1 MIKVDREKTIFLLG
15 LVLVLQ
21 AIIFAPHV
29 GTGFITDDFIWLDN
43 IVINGKVD
51 YWRPFTITTGFFRPL
66 VSWTFGL
73 QYELHGM
80 NSRAFGRFNLFLHLV
95 NILLV
100 YLLLSSVEL
109 SRPYA
114 FWAAALFGFNIKGT
128 TMAVGWI
135 SGRTSL
141 MFAGFM
147 LLSLYLYLKVRRHQQ
162 QGWGCKKVFLYF
174 LVGSAY
180 FAALLSK
187 ETAVVL
193 PVFVFLASFI
203 SGGTCKNGER
213 TNNKKFCGVQGR
225 FFKRAPGHRRHSAFL
240 DTVVFLI
247 PLILYSF
254 LRLNS
259 NAVAPFNAPAFYR
272 FTFTPMVVL
281 KNLCEYITRAGMLD
295 IIIIAGLL
303 IALLLTPGKEKAV
316 KDIQPLT
323 FIAGTGWF
331 LCFILPTLFI
341 PTRSDIY
348 IYVPQVGVH
357 LVTLP
362 FIFYLWKRIRLSGRK
377 KLKQGIAFLL
387 VGISILV
394 WMASFAYI
402 ASINGEKGES
412 STAFARQAFQGA
424 WKLKPGAHAVIIDLE
439 PGRDFSP
446 RRVVSYGFAA
456 LLRLYYPDRYLTGEI
471 IPPGKTTEIKWDSNR
486 LVFFSWEKGRLA
498 GPVSGK
504 ELETMIG
511 FIYPYPYPGF
521 LSRPGEEVKPEKP
534 GSKRLHLLKKRKM
547 RLKQQ
552 NIEIK
557 PKRRKK

>member
-15 LVLVLQ
+15 LVMVLQ
-21 AIIFAPHV
+21 VIIFAPQV
-29 GTGFITDDFIWLDN
+29 GTGFVTDDFIWLDN
-43 IVINGKVD
+43 IVINGEVD
-51 YWRPFTITTGFFRPL
+51 YWRPFTITTGLFRPL

-80 NSRAFGRFNLFLHLV
+80 NPRPFGWFNLFLHLV

-100 YLLLSSVEL
+100 YLLLSSVEI

-141 MFAGFM
+141 MFASFM
-147 LLSLYLYLKVRRHQQ
+147 LLSLYLYLKVRQHRQ
-162 QGWGCKKVFLYF
+162 QGWGCKKIFLYF

-193 PVFVFLASFI
+193 PIFVFLASFI

-213 TNNKKFCGVQGR
+213 TNNKKFCGVQWR
-225 FFKRAPGHRRHSAFL
+225 FFKKAPGRRRHSAFL

-259 NAVAPFNAPAFYR
+259 NAFAPFNAPAVYR
-272 FTFTPMVVL
+272 FTFTPLVVL

-295 IIIIAGLL
+295 IIIIASLL
-303 IALLLTPGKEKAV
+303 IVLLLTPGKEKAV
-316 KDIQPLT
+316 KDISPLIL
-323 FIAGTGWF
+323 IAGTGWF

-348 IYVPQVGVH
+348 IYVPQVGLH
-357 LVTLP
+357 LVALP
-362 FIFYLWKRIRLSGRK
+362 FIFYTWKRIRLSRRK

-394 WMASFAYI
+394 WMASFVYI
-402 ASINGEKGES
+402 ASVYGEKGKS
-412 STAFARQAFQGA
+412 STAFARQVFQGN
-424 WKLKPGAHAVIIDLE
+424 WKLEPGTHAVIIDME
-439 PGRDFSP
+439 PGRVFSP
-446 RRVVSYGFAA
+446 GRVVSYGFAA
-456 LLRLYYPDRYLTGEI
+456 LLHLYYPDRYLTGEI
-471 IPPGKTTEIKWDSNR
+471 ILPGKATEIKWDSNR
-486 LVFFSWEKGRLA
+486 LVFFSWGKGRLR

-504 ELETMIG
+504 ELVTMIG
-511 FIYPYPYPGF
+511 FIYPYPYPYPGF
-521 LSRPGEEVKPEKP
+521 LSRSGEEVKPEKP
-534 GSKRLHLLKKRKM
+534 GNKRLYRLKNRKL

-552 NIEIK
+552 NIE
-557 PKRRKK
+557 KK

>member
-21 AIIFAPHV
+21 VIIFAPHV
-29 GTGFITDDFIWLDN
+29 GTGFVTDDFIWLDN

-80 NSRAFGRFNLFLHLV
+80 NSRAFGWFNLFLHLV

-100 YLLLSSVEL
+100 YLLLSSVEI

-203 SGGTCKNGER
+203 
-213 TNNKKFCGVQGR
+213 NNKKFCGVQGR
-225 FFKRAPGHRRHSAFL
+225 FFKRAPGRRRHSAFL

-247 PLILYSF
+247 PLILYFF

-259 NAVAPFNAPAFYR
+259 NAFAPFNAPAFYR

-281 KNLCEYITRAGMLD
+281 KNLCEYITRAGMFD

-303 IALLLTPGKEKAV
+303 MALLFTPGKEKTM
-316 KDIQPLT
+316 KDIHPLT
-323 FIAGTGWF
+323 LIAGTGWF
-331 LCFILPTLFI
+331 LCFLLPTLFI

-357 LVTLP
+357 LVALP
-362 FIFYLWKRIRLSGRK
+362 FIFYLWRRISLSRRK

-394 WMASFAYI
+394 WMTSFVYI
-402 ASINGEKGES
+402 ASINGEKGKS
-412 STAFARQAFQGA
+412 STAFARQVFQGT
-424 WKLKPGAHAVIIDLE
+424 WKLKPGTHAVIIDME

-456 LLRLYYPDRYLTGEI
+456 LLRLHYPDRYLTGEI
-471 IPPGKTTEIKWDSNR
+471 IPPGKAAEIKWDSNR
-486 LVFFSWEKGRLA
+486 FVLFSWEKGRLT
-498 GPVSGK
+498 GPVSDK
-504 ELETMIG
+504 ELVTMIG
-511 FIYPYPYPGF
+511 FIYPYPYPYPGF
-521 LSRPGEEVKPEKP
+521 LSRSEEEGKPEKP
-534 GSKRLHLLKKRKM
+534 EIKRLYRLKGRKM

-557 PKRRKK
+557 PKRSQRSQRFF